1 MRFDEHCHV
10 GSGYTSA
17 TLQHQWPRGGDQ
29 LFRVPGWDQS
39 PGVGN
44 AVRAALPT
52 IRREEGTPVRAHD
65 EVLSRAEPHP
75 NIDTCP

>member
-1 MRFDEHCHV
+1 MTSIATSVLVTRPQRYSTN
-10 GSGYTSA
+10 SGRIA
-17 TLQHQWPRGGDQ
+17 GRQ

-52 IRREEGTPVRAHD
+52 IRREEGTPARAHD